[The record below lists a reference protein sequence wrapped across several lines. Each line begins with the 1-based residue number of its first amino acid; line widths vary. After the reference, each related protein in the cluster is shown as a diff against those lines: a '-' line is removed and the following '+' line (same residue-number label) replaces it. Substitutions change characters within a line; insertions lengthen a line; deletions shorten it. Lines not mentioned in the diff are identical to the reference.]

1 MNLKNQRKLAAK
13 VLGIGVDRVWI
24 DPNRMEEVASA
35 ITRREIEG
43 LIKSGVI
50 RAKPVKGVSR
60 GRARIRHMKR
70 RKGRRRGPGSREGAA
85 GARTP
90 RKERWVQ
97 TIRALRKLL
106 KELRDRKA
114 ITTKTY
120 RRLYRLAKGGA
131 FKSKRQL
138 LEYVKSSGLIV
149 KRRGAIKGG

>member
-13 VLGIGVDRVWI
+13 VLGVGVDRVWI
-24 DPNRMEEVASA
+24 DPDRIEEVSSA

-50 RAKPVKGVSR
+50 KAKPEKGVSR

-70 RKGRRRGPGSREGAA
+70 KKGRRRGPGSREGAA

-90 RKERWVQ
+90 RKEKWVQ

-106 KELRDRKA
+106 KELRDSKA
-114 ITTKTY
+114 ITTRTY
-120 RRLYRLAKGGA
+120 RRLYRLAKGGV
-131 FKSKRQL
+131 FKSKSQL
-138 LEYVKSSGLIV
+138 LQYIKSSGLMV
-149 KRRGAIKGG
+149 KRRGAVKGG